1 MRRWSGALLIIAIA
15 AVGCSSN
22 GVDTRPAEPT
32 AADGTRSLTSVP
44 GSGPVEEA
52 TTTPPGHEVDVPD
65 TLQVFGDLELAP
77 DGVMPPLSEEF
88 QPRFDAFYKGVFLA
102 DGYPGRRIDDET
114 IVAHPIYGVYVLNDY
129 LTQFRLSDDE
139 DEQDALRTG
148 IQMVANSAI
157 ARMEDIGDTGALGF
171 YYEPEWGLGAR
182 LTERHYSGLTQ
193 AYYALALERA
203 AQSLE
208 VQAYSDAAS
217 RVYDSL
223 LVPSAEGGV
232 LIADEAG
239 PAFAELPSEPESY
252 VLNGWLSVL
261 STMIKFGNIV
271 QDPEVIATVDSSV
284 DRLLELLPLYDVP
297 ELSNSRYGLTGF
309 ITVRVVASVSGLTI
323 GDVILDVN
331 DGAPRMIPVN
341 DGENGRWSTYLFA
354 EDFEGVRLQGA
365 TLRSNLVLSMVS
377 FPEVNEVIVEFK
389 ADDDV
394 PVEFTLEARVGRYD
408 PAWTGPIDQEW
419 QTVSTGTVKDGAV
432 TFELPWEAIGPVIYP
447 TNFAKDID
455 GQSANVYHLIHV
467 DRLREVSEALSVP
480 ELLVW
485 ADRWEAAVCDWDE
498 LQIYEGFAVSVKTQT
513 VPVERVDD
521 LLPWCGASG

>member
-1 MRRWSGALLIIAIA
+1 MRRWSCALLIVAIA
-15 AVGCSSN
+15 AAGCSSDELATAPPDPTESDSSTT
-22 GVDTRPAEPT
+22 VPDAEP
-32 AADGTRSLTSVP
+32 L
-44 GSGPVEEA
+44 EEA
-52 TTTPPGHEVDVPD
+52 TA
-65 TLQVFGDLELAP
+65 TLPADEADERDALQAFGDLELAA
-77 DGVMPPLSEEF
+77 DGVMPPLSEAF

-129 LTQFRLSDDE
+129 ITQLRQTDDE
-139 DEQDALRTG
+139 EQQDALRTG
-148 IQMVANSAI
+148 IQMVADSAI
-157 ARMEDIGDTGALGF
+157 ARMEDVGDTGALGF

-182 LTERHYSGLTQ
+182 ITERHYSGLTQ

-203 AQSLE
+203 AQALE
-208 VQAYSDAAS
+208 LPAYSDAAS

-232 LIADEAG
+232 LIPDETG

-261 STMIKFGNIV
+261 STMINYGNTV
-271 QDPEVIATVDSSV
+271 QDPEVIATVESSV

-297 ELSNSRYGLTGF
+297 EFSNSRYGLSGF

-331 DGAPRMIPVN
+331 DGTPREIPVN
-341 DGENGRWSTYLFA
+341 DGEDGRWSTFLFA
-354 EDFEGVRLQGA
+354 EDFEGDRLRGEA
-365 TLRSNLVLSMVS
+365 LRGNLVLSMVS
-377 FPEVNEVIVEFK
+377 FPEVNELIVEFE

-408 PAWTGPIDQEW
+408 PAWTGPVDQEW
-419 QTVSTGTVKDGAV
+419 QNLSTGTVDGGKV

-467 DRLREVSEALSVP
+467 NRLRQVSEALSIP

-485 ADRWEAAVCDWDE
+485 ADRWEAAVCDWDT
-498 LQIYEGFAVSVKTQT
+498 LDLYEGFAVSVKGQT
-513 VPVERVDD
+513 VPVEEVDD
-521 LLPWCGASG
+521 SFAWCGASG

>member
-1 MRRWSGALLIIAIA
+1 MRRWPGALLIIAIA

-22 GVDTRPAEPT
+22 GVDTTPAEPT
-32 AADGTRSLTSVP
+32 AADGTSSLTSVP

-52 TTTPPGHEVDVPD
+52 TTTLPGHEVDVPD
-65 TLQVFGDLELAP
+65 TLQAFGDLELAP

-114 IVAHPIYGVYVLNDY
+114 IYGVYVLNDY

-203 AQSLE
+203 AQALG
-208 VQAYSDAAS
+208 VQTYSDAAS

-232 LIADEAG
+232 LIAGETG

-261 STMIKFGNIV
+261 STMIKFGILV

-323 GDVILDVN
+323 GEVILDVN
-331 DGAPRMIPVN
+331 DGAPRVIPVN
-341 DGENGRWSTYLFA
+341 DGEGGRWTTYLFA
-354 EDFEGVRLQGA
+354 EDFDGVRLRGA
-365 TLRSNLVLSMVS
+365 SLRSNLVLSMVS
-377 FPEVNEVIVEFK
+377 FPVANELIVEFK
-389 ADDDV
+389 ADGDV

-408 PAWTGPIDQEW
+408 PAWTGPVDQEW
-419 QTVSTGTVKDGAV
+419 RTISTGTVKDGEV

-467 DRLREVSEALSVP
+467 NRLREVAEALSVP
-480 ELLVW
+480 ALLVW

-498 LQIYEGFAVSVKTQT
+498 LEIYEGFAVSVKTQI

-521 LLPWCGASG
+521 LLPRCGASG